1 MSKAKRNQFRG
12 ESNNITLQHVGT
24 YPAVAAPFLTLSP
37 SYSFSSTILGSI
49 VFLNGRCDCRNMS
62 R

>member
-24 YPAVAAPFLTLSP
+24 YPAVAAPFPTLSP
-37 SYSFSSTILGSI
+37 SYFFSGTKWT
-49 VFLNGRCDCRNMS
+49 M
-62 R
+62 